1 MGPGYEKGS
10 DEFGQ
15 GNTLEEFFLGREKL
29 LKYHLE
35 NSGSNVPESHTLP
48 SVNVPG
54 PPPLYMLPM
63 ELTAAK
69 ADYVP
74 QTTPLQFGSVPET
87 ANTSAVP
94 ATELKRGCH
103 QTLPNKLYGY
113 AKGGLRELEMK
124 GWPLVLSMHFFGVLS
139 ILSALSAKIHFKVLE
154 SIASRRW
161 ADGGTRGRN
170 DGIGWCRFRTDNVH

>member
-15 GNTLEEFFLGREKL
+15 GNTLEEFLLGRETL

-54 PPPLYMLPM
+54 PPPLCMLPM

-103 QTLPNKLYGY
+103 QTPPNKLYGY
-113 AKGGLRELEMK
+113 AKGGLREIEMK
-124 GWPLVLSMHFFGVLS
+124 GWPLVLSMYFF
-139 ILSALSAKIHFKVLE
+139 
-154 SIASRRW
+154 
-161 ADGGTRGRN
+161 
-170 DGIGWCRFRTDNVH
+170 WCFINT